1 METLQLKT
9 AFHQLIDEFEDI
21 EILVNFYQ
29 LIYAYQLKKQAKD
42 IIDQLSSK
50 QQARLYDSLKQ
61 SEEMTHLL
69 SNEQVKTEIQTWLTQ

>member
-21 EILVNFYQ
+21 EVLVNFYQ
-29 LIYAYQLKKQAKD
+29 LIYAYQLKNQAKD

-69 SNEQVKTEIQTWLTQ
+69 HNSLDR